1 MRNINSVKQEFL
13 KKWIWGLRKYS
24 SQKKNMSLMERKKAI
39 KLSADLAMASTRNKS
54 TRWSRALIA
63 NASRDGNNKVLTEHV
78 SPSSSSPPQRP
89 ATRKSFRRIR
99 SCRNMLIRRNRAAV
113 HCRTKDRK
121 SFTARIRSC
130 RNMLR
135 RNRAVHSRAKDRV
148 VASSVAKRLVQKRTR
163 RLKSLLPGGESMDGV
178 SLVEETL
185 DYIQSLRAQVEVMRR
200 LVTAS
205 EIMILNPS

>member
-113 HCRTKDRK
+113 HCRTKDR
-121 SFTARIRSC
+121 
-130 RNMLR
+130 
-135 RNRAVHSRAKDRV
+135 V
-148 VASSVAKRLVQKRTR
+148 VAASFVAKRLVQKRTR
-163 RLKSLLPGGESMDGV
+163 RLKSLLPGGESMDAV

-205 EIMILNPS
+205 EIMILNPSGGEKEALPYIR